1 MKRLIL
7 FLLALLGFS
16 FTSCEPKDEE
26 IIPVLEYGVPRVSF
40 KLKAHV
46 VDEAGEPIQGIEVR
60 TEDDEPF
67 EYNTGISDYQGN
79 IDAYGG
85 FWPGAE
91 RGQVQFID
99 IDGEANGGEY
109 ETQLVKLTNVEQL
122 EEGESWYH
130 GAYSVD
136 VGTVVMK
143 LKVSTDEEENTENG
157 ENTDEENGENTDE

>member
-1 MKRLIL
+1 MKRLLYIL
-7 FLLALLGFS
+7 FILLGFGAQ
-16 FTSCEPKDEE
+16 SCEE
-26 IIPVLEYGVPRVSF
+26 IGRAEYGVPHVSF
-40 KLKAHV
+40 KLKARV

-60 TEDDEPF
+60 TEDDERF

-99 IDGEANGGEY
+99 IDGEANSGEF
-109 ETQLVKLTNVEQL
+109 ETQFVKLTNVEEL
-122 EEGESWYH
+122 EAGDGNWYH
-130 GAYSVD
+130 GAYRVD

-143 LKVSTDEEENTENG
+143 LKEESDEQNTETDESVDNEQQ
-157 ENTDEENGENTDE
+157 

>member
-1 MKRLIL
+1 MKRLIYIL
-7 FLLALLGFS
+7 FALLGFG
-16 FTSCEPKDEE
+16 FASCEE
-26 IIPVLEYGVPRVSF
+26 IGKAEYGVPHVSF

-99 IDGEANGGEY
+99 IDGEANSGEF
-109 ETQLVKLTNVEQL
+109 ETQLVKLTNVEEL
-122 EEGESWYH
+122 EAGDGNWYH
-130 GAYSVD
+130 GAYRID

-143 LKVSTDEEENTENG
+143 LKEVAEEENTENEEG
-157 ENTDEENGENTDE
+157 SENEENSDNEE

>member
-1 MKRLIL
+1 MKRLIYIL
-7 FLLALLGFS
+7 FALLGFG
-16 FTSCEPKDEE
+16 FASCEE
-26 IIPVLEYGVPRVSF
+26 IGKAEYGVPHVSF

-67 EYNTGISDYQGN
+67 EYNTGISDYLGN

-136 VGTVVMK
+136 VSTVVMK
-143 LKVSTDEEENTENG
+143 LKESTDEEENTENG

>member
-1 MKRLIL
+1 MKRLIYLL
-7 FLLALLGFS
+7 FVLLGFGAQ
-16 FTSCEPKDEE
+16 SCEEMGRA
-26 IIPVLEYGVPRVSF
+26 EYGVPHVSF

-60 TEDDEPF
+60 TDDDERF

-91 RGQVQFID
+91 NGRVQFID

-109 ETQLVKLTNVEQL
+109 ETQLVKLTNVEEL
-122 EEGESWYH
+122 EAGDGNWYH
-130 GAYSVD
+130 GAYRVD

-143 LKVSTDEEENTENG
+143 LKEITEEENEEDTESP
-157 ENTDEENGENTDE
+157 EEKVE

>member
-1 MKRLIL
+1 MKRLIYIL
-7 FLLALLGFS
+7 FALLGFG
-16 FTSCEPKDEE
+16 FTSCEE
-26 IIPVLEYGVPRVSF
+26 IGKAEYGVPHVSF
-40 KLKAHV
+40 KLKARV
-46 VDEAGEPIQGIEVR
+46 VDEAGKPIQGIEVR

-67 EYNTGISDYQGN
+67 EYNTGISDYKGN

-109 ETQLVKLTNVEQL
+109 ETQLVKLTNVEQIGAGDGNWH
-122 EEGESWYH
+122 EGSYR
-130 GAYSVD
+130 VD

-143 LKVSTDEEENTENG
+143 LKEVTDEENTES
-157 ENTDEENGENTDE
+157 EENSEE

>member
-1 MKRLIL
+1 MKRLIYIL
-7 FLLALLGFS
+7 FALLGFG
-16 FTSCEPKDEE
+16 FASCEE
-26 IIPVLEYGVPRVSF
+26 IGKAEYGVPHVSF
-40 KLKAHV
+40 KLKARV
-46 VDEAGEPIQGIEVR
+46 VDEAGKPIQGIEVR
-60 TEDDEPF
+60 TEDDERF

-109 ETQLVKLTNVEQL
+109 ETQFVKLTNVEEL
-122 EEGESWYH
+122 EAGDGNWNH
-130 GAYSVD
+130 GAYRVD

-143 LKVSTDEEENTENG
+143 LKEVTEEEENEENTESP
-157 ENTDEENGENTDE
+157 EEKVE